1 MGYWKRLA
9 GEYLETHGVLNP
21 PKDILEKIKPMT
33 MTESAALFI
42 REFGLQ
48 GTPEQVADDMNA
60 MMDEH
65 YRSDIP
71 LKAGVKEYLTRLRDR
86 GVRMCVA
93 SATAEPLMEA
103 CLSRLGVRGDFASEN
118 FVSEQDSRFYA
129 DMYRKS
135 GIKGG
140 HIILLNSV
148 DSEYYEDTKEQAV
161 MALEAYPQGLQVGG
175 GITADNAM
183 EFIDAGAT
191 AVIVTSYVFKDGRI
205 NYANLNRLKDTVG
218 SDRLV
223 IDLSC
228 RKKDGQYYIVTDR
241 WQNFTDEAVTTE
253 LLDKLSSY
261 CCEFL
266 VHAVDVEGR
275 VNGIEKELVAMLG
288 SWGRIPVTYA
298 GGVSSF
304 DDLKCIRQL
313 GQNHLN
319 VTIGSALDLFGGEME
334 YDKVIAFCN
343 NKEI

>member
-1 MGYWKRLA
+1 MEFRPCIDIHNGKVKQIVGGSL
-9 GEYLETHGVLNP
+9 
-21 PKDILEKIKPMT
+21 KD
-33 MTESAALFI
+33 
-42 REFGLQ
+42 
-48 GTPEQVADDMNA
+48 
-60 MMDEH
+60 
-65 YRSDIP
+65 
-71 LKAGVKEYLTRLRDR
+71 
-86 GVRMCVA
+86 
-93 SATAEPLMEA
+93 
-103 CLSRLGVRGDFASEN
+103 RGDFASEN

-183 EFIDAGAT
+183 EFIDAGAA

-223 IDLSC
+223 LDLSC
-228 RKKDGQYYIVTDR
+228 RKKDGKYYIVTDR

-275 VNGIEKELVAMLG
+275 VNGIEKELVAMIG

>member
-1 MGYWKRLA
+1 MEFRPCIDIHNGKVKQIVGGSL
-9 GEYLETHGVLNP
+9 
-21 PKDILEKIKPMT
+21 KD
-33 MTESAALFI
+33 
-42 REFGLQ
+42 
-48 GTPEQVADDMNA
+48 
-60 MMDEH
+60 
-65 YRSDIP
+65 
-71 LKAGVKEYLTRLRDR
+71 
-86 GVRMCVA
+86 
-93 SATAEPLMEA
+93 
-103 CLSRLGVRGDFASEN
+103 RGDFASEN

-183 EFIDAGAT
+183 EFIDAGAA

-223 IDLSC
+223 LDLSC

-275 VNGIEKELVAMLG
+275 QNGVERELVSFLG
-288 SWGRIPVTYA
+288 HENICPVTYA
-298 GGVSSF
+298 GGIHSME
-304 DDLKCIRQL
+304 DLAYL
-313 GQNHLN
+313 ESEGQKRLDF
-319 VTIGSALDLFGGEME
+319 TIGSALDLFGGNLVYQDMLK
-334 YDKVIAFCN
+334 YR
-343 NKEI
+343 

>member
-1 MGYWKRLA
+1 
-9 GEYLETHGVLNP
+9 
-21 PKDILEKIKPMT
+21 
-33 MTESAALFI
+33 
-42 REFGLQ
+42 
-48 GTPEQVADDMNA
+48 
-60 MMDEH
+60 
-65 YRSDIP
+65 
-71 LKAGVKEYLTRLRDR
+71 
-86 GVRMCVA
+86 
-93 SATAEPLMEA
+93 
-103 CLSRLGVRGDFASEN
+103 
-118 FVSEQDSRFYA
+118 
-129 DMYRKS
+129 MYRKS

-183 EFIDAGAT
+183 EFIDAGAA

-223 IDLSC
+223 LDLSC

-266 VHAVDVEGR
+266 VHAVD
-275 VNGIEKELVAMLG
+275 LG

>member
-1 MGYWKRLA
+1 MLNRQPVNSLKGI
-9 GEYLETHGVLNP
+9 GEKTGKLF
-21 PKDILEKIKPMT
+21 EK
-33 MTESAALFI
+33 
-42 REFGLQ
+42 
-48 GTPEQVADDMNA
+48 
-60 MMDEH
+60 
-65 YRSDIP
+65 
-71 LKAGVKEYLTRLRDR
+71 
-86 GVRMCVA
+86 
-93 SATAEPLMEA
+93 
-103 CLSRLGVRGDFASEN
+103 LGVVTVDDLLSYYPRAYDAYEPP
-118 FVSEQDSRFYA
+118 VSIGQ
-129 DMYRKS
+129 
-135 GIKGG
+135 
-140 HIILLNSV
+140 L
-148 DSEYYEDTKEQAV
+148 KEQAV

-183 EFIDAGAT
+183 EFIDAGAA

-223 IDLSC
+223 LDLSC